1 MESFEVII
9 IETGEKKTLDDS
21 SGCLTNYLYDPECW
35 TIYQDGNEHYEEK
48 SNLIMSEDDF
58 LSWENLLEKY
68 KKLGVREKR
77 LNDVFGED
85 EVNNISHKIS
95 YSSIEEMPNDIHI
108 ALDKSFGV
116 GVGIIS
122 EDGNDVLGYDVHGY
136 STVGED
142 RHGYDRGGFDRKG
155 LNRDGIDRDG
165 YNLDGYDQSGIDR
178 NGLDQFWRKIC

>member
-1 MESFEVII
+1 
-9 IETGEKKTLDDS
+9 
-21 SGCLTNYLYDPECW
+21 
-35 TIYQDGNEHYEEK
+35 
-48 SNLIMSEDDF
+48 MSEDDF

-77 LNDVFGED
+77 LNDVFWED

-116 GVGIIS
+116 GVGLLS
-122 EDGNDVLGYDVHGY
+122 EDGSYCGYDKNGY

-142 RHGYDRGGFDRKG
+142 SDGYDRDGFGRNG
-155 LNRDGIDRDG
+155 LNRDWWDRDG
-165 YNLDGYDQSGIDR
+165 HDIEGFDVDGFDR
-178 NGLDQFWRKIC
+178 NGFEQMV